1 LQLEYKPDF
10 EEARRYWDAFWQGE
24 IIDRPCV
31 YVTAPKEGAPPPPSV
46 PYPALIGSD
55 YGAFARIFDTA
66 AACTWY
72 GAEAI
77 PNWTASFGPD
87 QFAAFL
93 GAKMQQDPEV
103 RTSWVEPFVQ
113 DWDEV
118 LPLRLDPGNPVWCE
132 MRKLL
137 EAGVRVGEGR
147 WLVQMLDFHTNLDAL
162 QAIRGGVEMCTDL
175 YDVPPEILD
184 RALNDAHAVFEQ
196 IYEEVYRICR
206 MDKWGCIGW
215 TPFYSR
221 GRMSTVQCDFLY
233 LIGPEHCRRFAIPA
247 IRREAAF
254 LDHAV
259 FHLDGENSLVHLDD
273 LLAIPELDV
282 IQWVPGAGS
291 SRPRHSQWLE
301 LFKKIQAAAKGLQV
315 NASIEEIK
323 MLHREL
329 RPEKVLYVTR
339 ARSQAEAEA
348 LLDWLRRN
356 T

>member
-1 LQLEYKPDF
+1 MQLACKSDF

-24 IIDRPCV
+24 IIDRPYV
-31 YVTAPKEGAPPPPSV
+31 YITAPKEGAPPAPRV
-46 PYPALIGSD
+46 PYPALIGGD
-55 YGAFARIFDTA
+55 YEAFARVFDA
-66 AACTWY
+66 AASRTWY

-93 GAKMQQDPEV
+93 GAEMRQDPEV
-103 RTSWVEPFVQ
+103 RTSWVQPFVH
-113 DWDEV
+113 DWNDA
-118 LPLRLDPGNPVWCE
+118 LPLRFDPDNRTWSE

-137 EAGVRVGEGR
+137 EAGVRVGGGR
-147 WLVQMLDFHTNLDAL
+147 WLIQMLDLHTNLDAL

-175 YDVPPEILD
+175 YDTPPELVD
-184 RALNDAHAVFEQ
+184 RALDDAYAVFERV
-196 IYEEVYRICR
+196 YEEVYRICR
-206 MDKWGCIGW
+206 MEEWGCISW

-221 GRMSTVQCDFLY
+221 GRLSTVQCDFLY
-233 LIGPEHCRRFAIPA
+233 LISPEHARRFAIPA

-254 LDHAV
+254 LDHVV

-273 LLAIPELDV
+273 LLAIPEIDV

-301 LFKKIQAAAKGLQV
+301 LFKKIQAAGKGLQV
-315 NASIEEIK
+315 NAGIDEIK
-323 MLHREL
+323 TLHREL

-339 ARSQAEAEA
+339 AQSRAEGEA
-348 LLDWLRRN
+348 FLDWLRRH